1 MKEITDAHGISHATA
16 KRSIQAGIVAAFTRP
31 QPGRPGYV
39 EYWFLPEQI
48 GPALRVW
55 QSRGIEMHD
64 CSECPHDEPALGSPC
79 QATAPRLYSSRR
91 PGGERRGG
99 MHHE

>member
-64 CSECPHDEPALGSPC
+64 CPERPHD
-79 QATAPRLYSSRR
+79 
-91 PGGERRGG
+91 
-99 MHHE
+99 

>member
-1 MKEITDAHGISHATA
+1 MGIPAGARRMIEIMRLHGIAHATA

-39 EYWFLPEQI
+39 EYWFAPGQI

-55 QSRGIEMHD
+55 QSRGIEMHT
-64 CSECPHDEPALGSPC
+64 CPECPHD
-79 QATAPRLYSSRR
+79 
-91 PGGERRGG
+91 
-99 MHHE
+99 HD